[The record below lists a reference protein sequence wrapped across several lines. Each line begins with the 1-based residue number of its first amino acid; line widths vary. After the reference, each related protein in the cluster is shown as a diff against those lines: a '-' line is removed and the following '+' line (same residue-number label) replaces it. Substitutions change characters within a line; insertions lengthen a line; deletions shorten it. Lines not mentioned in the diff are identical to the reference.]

1 MNIAT
6 RVLLELQETT
16 LLAARAARGLF
27 KRPRYIPESIAQMDA
42 IGVGSLTIIILTGF
56 FTGGVLTLQT
66 YPTLKYYGA
75 QGQTGY
81 LVALSLIRELGPVL
95 TALMVTGRVGSAIA
109 AELGSMSVSQQ
120 IDAMR
125 ALGTDPVRKLVTPR
139 IIALLITLPLLTVI
153 GDVVG
158 IVGGWSVAGGL
169 YGMSSDMFFSSV
181 RDGISTDD
189 IIGGIIKPM
198 VFMAS
203 TDIEINPT
211 TLPPSYDGQVSEDA
225 AESTFAEVDD
235 RERAIPAI
243 EFRDV
248 HLSFDERKVLNGL
261 TFKVMKGETKII
273 LGGSGCGKS
282 TTIKLVL
289 GLLKPDSGQILVDGE
304 DITNYTELEMMRVRK
319 KIGMV
324 FQEGALFD
332 SLSVYDNVAF
342 RLHEQGVPEEE
353 VEPEVRRM
361 LRFVNLE
368 DAIDKMP
375 IELSGGMRRRVG
387 IARALVGDPKIVMFD
402 EPTAGL
408 DPPTARTICEL
419 AMKLRDLE
427 DVSSIFVTHEM
438 NNLEYLS
445 SEYAVVN
452 DAGDVVFELE
462 GERLC
467 LINTKVLML
476 RDGQPIFS
484 GTDEALKKA
493 EDPYIQKFLRGH

>member
-1 MNIAT
+1 
-6 RVLLELQETT
+6 
-16 LLAARAARGLF
+16 
-27 KRPRYIPESIAQMDA
+27 
-42 IGVGSLTIIILTGF
+42 
-56 FTGGVLTLQT
+56 
-66 YPTLKYYGA
+66 
-75 QGQTGY
+75 
-81 LVALSLIRELGPVL
+81 
-95 TALMVTGRVGSAIA
+95 
-109 AELGSMSVSQQ
+109 
-120 IDAMR
+120 
-125 ALGTDPVRKLVTPR
+125 
-139 IIALLITLPLLTVI
+139 
-153 GDVVG
+153 
-158 IVGGWSVAGGL
+158 
-169 YGMSSDMFFSSV
+169 
-181 RDGISTDD
+181 
-189 IIGGIIKPM
+189 
-198 VFMAS
+198 MAS
-203 TDIEINPT
+203 TDLNVTQPAIHT
-211 TLPPSYDGQVSEDA
+211 SLTGVSEDA
-225 AESTFAEVDD
+225 AESTFAAEDD
-235 RERAIPAI
+235 RARAIPAI

-248 HLSFDERKVLNGL
+248 HLGFDDRKVLDGL
-261 TFKVMKGETKII
+261 SFKVMKGETKII

-304 DITNYTELEMMRVRK
+304 DITNYTEQEMMRVRK
-319 KIGMV
+319 KIGMI

-342 RLHEQGVPEEE
+342 KLHEQGVPEDE
-353 VEPEVRRM
+353 VEQEVRRM

-438 NNLEYLS
+438 NNLEYLT

-452 DAGDVVFELE
+452 DAGEVVFEKE

-467 LINTKVLML
+467 LINTKVLMM
-476 RDGQPIFS
+476 RDGQVIFS
-484 GTDEALKKA
+484 GTDETLRNADDK
-493 EDPYIQKFLRGH
+493 YIQRFLRGH